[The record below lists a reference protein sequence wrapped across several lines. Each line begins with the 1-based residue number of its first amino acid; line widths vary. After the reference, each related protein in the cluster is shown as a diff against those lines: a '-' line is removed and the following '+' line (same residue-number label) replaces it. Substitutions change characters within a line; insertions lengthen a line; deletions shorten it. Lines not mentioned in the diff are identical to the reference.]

1 MARYIDAD
9 EMIDSVCGMCDGLC
23 ESFDTEKCR
32 NCRRDGRCEWRKSL
46 DEEKT
51 IEARPVVRGEW
62 IDGFFKDTVEC
73 SVCFEKGVCKCY
85 ETRHN
90 FCPNCG
96 ADMRGAAM
104 EDEKNEAV
112 SEA

>member
-1 MARYIDAD
+1 MARYIDAEALKSQITRYHMSLTPRYISKLVDAEIGDIIDIVD
-9 EMIDSVCGMCDGLC
+9 EQP
-23 ESFDTEKCR
+23 
-32 NCRRDGRCEWRKSL
+32 
-46 DEEKT
+46 T

-96 ADMRGAAM
+96 ADMRPKEES
-104 EDEKNEAV
+104 EDAGN
-112 SEA
+112 

>member
-9 EMIDSVCGMCDGLC
+9 AFEVVGMKDVSDEFAAGVQFML
-23 ESFDTEKCR
+23 EQ
-32 NCRRDGRCEWRKSL
+32 L
-46 DEEKT
+46 DKAQT

-96 ADMRGAAM
+96 AENRG
-104 EDEKNEAV
+104 DGDGK
-112 SEA
+112 